1 MNQEVIPIKIPEG
14 FSLEKISISK
24 DWYQSRDELIDKA
37 VAVSQVTNPE
47 ENKAASAL
55 NKEITRMLKQASSC
69 RLEITRPLDQI
80 KKAIMNAYRIAG
92 EPLEGVQDE
101 LKKMMADFAR
111 AEEQKRLEERK
122 RIEEQQQ
129 QQVEDQFTEFLKEGD
144 PNAQFTPIITEQ
156 KVDHIKAEK
165 TDDSRVVKR
174 LQFEILNVNE
184 IPRQFMK
191 VNEAAIR
198 KALQQ
203 FKAHYMQK
211 CSESADGCFY
221 ASGLKISINIT
232 VTSK

>member
-1 MNQEVIPIKIPEG
+1 MPQEKKEWIRHDG
-14 FSLEKISISK
+14 S
-24 DWYQSRDELIDKA
+24 DDDE
-37 VAVSQVTNPE
+37 
-47 ENKAASAL
+47 
-55 NKEITRMLKQASSC
+55 
-69 RLEITRPLDQI
+69 
-80 KKAIMNAYRIAG
+80 
-92 EPLEGVQDE
+92 
-101 LKKMMADFAR
+101 
-111 AEEQKRLEERK
+111 
-122 RIEEQQQ
+122 
-129 QQVEDQFTEFLKEGD
+129 QVEDQFTEFLKEGD